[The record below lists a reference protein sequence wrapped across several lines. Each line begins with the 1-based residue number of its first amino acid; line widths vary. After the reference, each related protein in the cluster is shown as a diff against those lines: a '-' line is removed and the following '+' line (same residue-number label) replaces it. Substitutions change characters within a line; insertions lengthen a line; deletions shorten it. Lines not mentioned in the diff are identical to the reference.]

1 MPSCVPPSKIKES
14 GSIVP
19 SSPIS
24 SLIPQLQQKAI
35 ASEIFKGKKDNYPQ
49 SVPRLFISTRLGEP
63 LLFLC
68 PSPLSSSLSLSN
80 IFVRSHIW
88 VTGADEISPKVLQVL
103 GSEPIQVRTAYR
115 PWRTSFQF
123 HCPMDGWGQGMG
135 VTLQPLTQPAVSS
148 MQCQS
153 SSMTARATSPVPA
166 SCC

>member
-1 MPSCVPPSKIKES
+1 MPSGVPPSKIKEN

-24 SLIPQLQQKAI
+24 ALILQLQQKAV

-63 LLFLC
+63 LLFLY
-68 PSPLSSSLSLSN
+68 PSPLSASLSLSN
-80 IFVRSHIW
+80 IFVCPHIW
-88 VTGADEISPKVLQVL
+88 VTGTDEISPKVLQVL
-103 GSEPIQVRTAYR
+103 GSEPIQVRTGHGAAC
-115 PWRTSFQF
+115 FQF
-123 HCPMDGWGQGMG
+123 HCPRDGWGQGTG
-135 VTLQPLTQPAVSS
+135 VTLQPLTQPTVSS
-148 MQCQS
+148 MQCRS